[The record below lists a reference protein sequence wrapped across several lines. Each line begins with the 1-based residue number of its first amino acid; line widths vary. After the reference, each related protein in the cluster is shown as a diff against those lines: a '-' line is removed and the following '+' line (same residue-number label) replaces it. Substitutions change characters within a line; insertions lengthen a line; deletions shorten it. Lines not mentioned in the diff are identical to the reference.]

1 MGKILNKVLSPSGHY
16 EVVLHR
22 ISQQGLEGK
31 DKSVMKLFMSVSNE
45 VQSTAGPPVEHQ
57 HILNSVMH
65 FLSCE

>member
-1 MGKILNKVLSPSGHY
+1 MLSPSGHY
-16 EVVLHR
+16 EVVLHTT
-22 ISQQGLEGK
+22 SQQGLEGK
-31 DKSVMKLFMSVSNE
+31 DVGKVMELFMSVSNE